1 MNVGHAVETAG
12 YFRGEPSHPDFF
24 LLLKKLLQPQTT
36 EQQLVESEMRNGSL
50 SEGAKD
56 VSRMRCDSGFG
67 NESRSACLVR

>member
-1 MNVGHAVETAG
+1 MLAMLWKLLAISVVSQAILTG
-12 YFRGEPSHPDFF
+12 F

-56 VSRMRCDSGFG
+56 VSKMRCDSGFR
-67 NESRSACLVR
+67 NESRSSCLVR